1 MKTPKVQT
9 DSPAKAKKVL
19 YVSGSLGLGHITR
32 DLAIADELRKLN
44 PAIEVSWVAAHPAS
58 QVIREAGERL
68 HPAAGDFANDNDPA
82 EKAAKGTQLNLL
94 KYLMKASREW
104 SRNFETI
111 CRITSSE
118 HFDLMIGDETYEIV
132 VGFQKKPGLKT
143 VPLVMIYDFIGL
155 DAMSSSP
162 LEKLGI
168 YVWNRIWS
176 KGFKSGKDP
185 VFDLGL
191 FIGEKEDV
199 PDRSFGF
206 RLPNRRDFAY
216 SLLKFVG
223 YILPFDAGDY
233 SDRLRT
239 REKLGYG
246 DEPLI
251 VCAIGGTSVGRELLN
266 LCAEAYPGLK
276 DQMPGLRLV
285 LVCGP
290 RLSPDSIEVPQGVE
304 VKGYV
309 PALYEHFAACDLAI
323 VQGGGTTTLEL
334 SALKRPFL
342 YFPLEGHFE
351 QTYVAE
357 RLARH
362 KAGIRMSYSQTTPQM
377 LTEAVLSSLGKEAGT
392 ETIPTDGAQIAAQLI
407 SRLL

>member
-1 MKTPKVQT
+1 MQCPKSQT
-9 DSPAKAKKVL
+9 DSSDTAKKIL

-32 DLAIADELRKLN
+32 DLAIADELRRLN
-44 PAIEVSWVAAHPAS
+44 PALEVTWVAAHPAS
-58 QVIREAGERL
+58 RVIQEAGEKL
-68 HPAAGDFANDNDPA
+68 HPGASDFANDNDPA

-94 KYLMKASREW
+94 KYLMNASREW
-104 SRNFETI
+104 NRNFKTI
-111 CRITSSE
+111 CGIISSE
-118 HFDLMIGDETYEIV
+118 HFDLVIGDETYEIV
-132 VGFQKKPGLKT
+132 VGFQKKPRLKT
-143 VPLVMIYDFIGL
+143 VPFVMIYDFIGL
-155 DAMSSSP
+155 EAMSSSP

-176 KGFKSGKDP
+176 KDFKSGKDP

-199 PDRSFGF
+199 PDRTFGF
-206 RLPNRRDFAY
+206 RLPNRRDLAY
-216 SLLKFVG
+216 SSLKFVG

-233 SDRLRT
+233 SDTLRT

-246 DEPLI
+246 EEPLI

-266 LCAEAYPGLK
+266 LCAEAFPSLK
-276 DQMPGLRLV
+276 EQLPGLRMV

-290 RLSPDSIEVPQGVE
+290 RLSPGAIEVPSGVE

-323 VQGGGTTTLEL
+323 VQGGGATTLEL
-334 SALKRPFL
+334 SALHRPFL

-362 KAGIRMSYSQTTPQM
+362 RAGVRMSYSQTTPQM
-377 LTEAVLSSLGKEAGT
+377 LTEAVLSSLGKEAST
-392 ETIPTDGAQIAAQLI
+392 ETIPTGGAQIAAKLI